1 MGHGKI
7 FDPSEIYR
15 AAIGPYLTHKEVRMS
30 AKIISGTE
38 VSQQLK
44 DEMKQEVTE
53 LKAQG
58 LEPCLSVILVGD
70 DPASQVYVNNKKKAC
85 DYIGIRSLETKLPAE
100 ATTEQLLETID
111 GYNTDKSVHGILC
124 QLPLPKHIPETT
136 ILRAIVPEKDV
147 DCFHPFNVGLI
158 SIGEV
163 RFLPCTPAGCLEL
176 IKRGG
181 VDTNGKD
188 VVILGRSNI
197 VGRPL
202 SNMLDQRD
210 MNATVA
216 MCHTRTKNLKQRCI
230 EADIIIAAI
239 GVPEF
244 LKGDMV
250 SEGVVVIDVGINRVD
265 APDRERGWKLVGDV
279 AFDEVKEKAS
289 AISPV
294 PGGVG
299 PMTIAMLMKNT
310 LTAAKETMK

>member
-1 MGHGKI
+1 M
-7 FDPSEIYR
+7 
-15 AAIGPYLTHKEVRMS
+15 T

-44 DEMKQEVTE
+44 DEMKEEVTG

-58 LEPCLSVILVGD
+58 LEPCLAVILVGE
-70 DPASQVYVNNKKKAC
+70 DPASKVYVNNKKKAC
-85 DYIGIRSLETKLPAE
+85 DYIGIKSLETVLPAS
-100 ATTEQLLETID
+100 ATKQELLDVIE
-111 GYNTDKSVHGILC
+111 GYNKDASVHGILC
-124 QLPLPKHIPETT
+124 QLPLPKHIPETE
-136 ILRAIVPEKDV
+136 ILRAILPEKDV

-163 RFLPCTPAGCLEL
+163 RFLPCTPAGVIEL

-181 VDTNGKD
+181 FETAGKD
-188 VVILGRSNI
+188 VIILGRSNI

-210 MNATVA
+210 MNATVT
-216 MCHTRTKNLKQRCI
+216 MCHTKTKNLKERCR

-250 SEGVVVIDVGINRVD
+250 GEGVVVIDVGINRVD
-265 APDRERGWKLVGDV
+265 ADNERGWKLVGDV
-279 AFDEVKEKAS
+279 EFDAVKEKAA

-310 LTAAKETMK
+310 LTAAKATM

>member
-1 MGHGKI
+1 
-7 FDPSEIYR
+7 
-15 AAIGPYLTHKEVRMS
+15 MS
-30 AKIISGTE
+30 AKIISGNE
-38 VSQQLK
+38 ISQQLK
-44 DEMKQEVTE
+44 DEMKEEVVK

-58 LEPCLSVILVGD
+58 LQPCLAVILVGE
-70 DPASQVYVNNKKKAC
+70 DPASRVYVTNKKKSC
-85 DYIGIRSLETKLPAE
+85 EYIGITSLESRLPAE
-100 ATTEQLLETID
+100 TTTEELLQVID
-111 GYNTDKSVHGILC
+111 GYNKDKSVHGILC
-124 QLPLPKHIPETT
+124 QLPLPKHIPETK
-136 ILRAIVPEKDV
+136 ILRSILPEKDV

-163 RFLPCTPAGCLEL
+163 RFLPCTPAGVIEL

-181 VDTNGKD
+181 FETSGKD

-202 SNMLDQRD
+202 SNMLDQRN
-210 MNATVA
+210 MNATVTV
-216 MCHTRTKNLKQRCI
+216 CHTKTKNLKERCAS
-230 EADIIIAAI
+230 ADIIIAAM

-250 SEGVVVIDVGINRVD
+250 KDGAVVIDVGINRVD
-265 APDRERGWKLVGDV
+265 APGTEKGFKLVGDV
-279 AFDEVKEKAS
+279 AFDEVKEKAA
-289 AISPV
+289 AITPV

>member
-1 MGHGKI
+1 
-7 FDPSEIYR
+7 
-15 AAIGPYLTHKEVRMS
+15 MS
-30 AKIISGTE
+30 AKIISGNE

-44 DEMKQEVTE
+44 DEMKEEVVK

-58 LEPCLSVILVGD
+58 LQPCLAVILVGE
-70 DPASQVYVNNKKKAC
+70 DPASRVYVTNKKKSC
-85 DYIGIRSLETKLPAE
+85 EYIGITSLETRLPVE
-100 ATTEQLLETID
+100 TTTEELLQVID
-111 GYNTDKSVHGILC
+111 GYNKDKSVHGILC
-124 QLPLPKHIPETT
+124 QLPLPKHIPETK
-136 ILRAIVPEKDV
+136 ILRSILPEKDV

-163 RFLPCTPAGCLEL
+163 RFLPCTPAGVIEL

-181 VDTNGKD
+181 FETSGKD

-202 SNMLDQRD
+202 SNMLDQRN
-210 MNATVA
+210 MNATVTV
-216 MCHTRTKNLKQRCI
+216 CHTKTKNLKERCAS
-230 EADIIIAAI
+230 ADIIIAAM

-250 SEGVVVIDVGINRVD
+250 KDGAVVIDVGINRVD
-265 APDRERGWKLVGDV
+265 APGTEKGFKLVGDV
-279 AFDEVKEKAS
+279 AFDEVKEKAA
-289 AISPV
+289 AITPV

>member
-1 MGHGKI
+1 
-7 FDPSEIYR
+7 
-15 AAIGPYLTHKEVRMS
+15 MS
-30 AKIISGTE
+30 AKIISGNE
-38 VSQQLK
+38 VSQLLK
-44 DEMKQEVTE
+44 DEMKEEVVK

-70 DPASQVYVNNKKKAC
+70 DPASKVYVLNKKKAC
-85 DYIGIRSLETKLPAE
+85 EYIGIKSLETRLPAE
-100 ATTEQLLETID
+100 TTTEQLLEVID
-111 GYNTDKSVHGILC
+111 GYNKDKTCHGILC
-124 QLPLPKHIPETT
+124 QLPLPKHIPETK
-136 ILRAIVPEKDV
+136 ILRSILPEKDV

-163 RFLPCTPAGCLEL
+163 RFLPCTPAGVIEL

-181 VDTNGKD
+181 FETTGKD

-210 MNATVA
+210 MNATVT
-216 MCHTRTKNLKQRCI
+216 MCHTKTKNLKERCAA
-230 EADIIIAAI
+230 ADIVIAAI
-239 GVPEF
+239 GIPEYV
-244 LKGDMV
+244 KADMV
-250 SEGVVVIDVGINRVD
+250 KDGAVVIDVGINRVD
-265 APDRERGWKLVGDV
+265 APGTEKGFKIVGDV
-279 AFDEVKEKAS
+279 AFDEVKEKAA
-289 AISPV
+289 AITPV

>member
-1 MGHGKI
+1 
-7 FDPSEIYR
+7 
-15 AAIGPYLTHKEVRMS
+15 MS
-30 AKIISGTE
+30 AKIISGNE

-44 DEMKQEVTE
+44 DEMREEVVK

-70 DPASQVYVNNKKKAC
+70 DPASKVYVLNKKKAC
-85 DYIGIRSLETKLPAE
+85 EYIGIRSLETRLPAD
-100 ATTEQLLETID
+100 ATTDQLLEVID
-111 GYNTDKSVHGILC
+111 GYNKDKSVHGILC
-124 QLPLPKHIPETT
+124 QLPLPKHIPETK
-136 ILRAIVPEKDV
+136 ILRSIYPEKDV

-163 RFLPCTPAGCLEL
+163 RFLPCTPAGVIEL

-181 VDTNGKD
+181 FETAGKD

-210 MNATVA
+210 MNATVT
-216 MCHTRTKNLKQRCI
+216 MCHTKTKNLKERCQA
-230 EADIIIAAI
+230 ADIIIGAI

-250 SEGVVVIDVGINRVD
+250 REGAVVIDVGINRVD
-265 APDRERGWKLVGDV
+265 APGTEKGFKLVGDV
-279 AFDEVKEKAS
+279 AFDEVKEKAA
-289 AISPV
+289 AITPV

-310 LTAAKETMK
+310 LTAAKETMKK

>member
-1 MGHGKI
+1 
-7 FDPSEIYR
+7 
-15 AAIGPYLTHKEVRMS
+15 MS
-30 AKIISGTE
+30 AKIISGNE

-44 DEMKQEVTE
+44 DEMKEEVAG
-53 LKAQG
+53 LKTQG
-58 LEPCLSVILVGD
+58 REPCLAVILVGE
-70 DPASQVYVNNKKKAC
+70 DPASKVYVNNKKKAC
-85 DYIGIRSLETKLPAE
+85 DYIGIKSLETKLSAE
-100 ATTEQLLETID
+100 ATTEELLSVID
-111 GYNTDKSVHGILC
+111 GYNKDKSVHGILC

-136 ILRAIVPEKDV
+136 ILRAILPEKDV

-181 VDTNGKD
+181 FETSGKD

-202 SNMLDQRD
+202 SNMLDQRN
-210 MNATVA
+210 MNATVS
-216 MCHTRTKNLKQRCI
+216 MLHTRTKDLKGKCLA
-230 EADIIIAAI
+230 ADIIIAAI

-250 SEGVVVIDVGINRVD
+250 KDGVVVIDVGINRVE
-265 APDRERGWKLVGDV
+265 APDTEKGWKLVGDV
-279 AFDEVKEKAS
+279 AFDEVKEKAA
-289 AISPV
+289 AITPV

-310 LTAAKETMK
+310 LTAEKEAFESK

>member
-1 MGHGKI
+1 
-7 FDPSEIYR
+7 
-15 AAIGPYLTHKEVRMS
+15 MS
-30 AKIISGTE
+30 AKIISGNE

-44 DEMKQEVTE
+44 DEMKQEVVE

-58 LEPCLSVILVGD
+58 LEPCLAVILVGE
-70 DPASQVYVNNKKKAC
+70 DPASKVYVLNKKKAC
-85 DYIGIRSLETKLPAE
+85 EYIGIRSLESRLPADT
-100 ATTEQLLETID
+100 TTEQLLEVID
-111 GYNTDKSVHGILC
+111 GYNKDKSVHGILC
-124 QLPLPKHIPETT
+124 QLPLPKHIPETK
-136 ILRAIVPEKDV
+136 ILRSILPEKDV

-163 RFLPCTPAGCLEL
+163 RFLPCTPAGVIEL
-176 IKRGG
+176 IRRGG
-181 VDTNGKD
+181 FETTGKD

-202 SNMLDQRD
+202 SNMLDQRN
-210 MNATVA
+210 MNATVT
-216 MCHTRTKNLKQRCI
+216 MLHTKTKDIKGRCLA
-230 EADIIIAAI
+230 ADIIIAAI

-250 SEGVVVIDVGINRVD
+250 KEGAVVIDVGINRVD
-265 APDRERGWKLVGDV
+265 APGTEKGWKLVGDV
-279 AFDEVKEKAS
+279 AFDEVKEKAA
-289 AISPV
+289 AITPV

>member
-1 MGHGKI
+1 
-7 FDPSEIYR
+7 
-15 AAIGPYLTHKEVRMS
+15 MS
-30 AKIISGTE
+30 AKIISGNE

-44 DEMKQEVTE
+44 DEMKEEVVK

-58 LEPCLSVILVGD
+58 LEPCLSVILVGE
-70 DPASQVYVNNKKKAC
+70 DPASKVYVLNKKKAC
-85 DYIGIRSLETKLPAE
+85 EYIGIKSLETRLPA
-100 ATTEQLLETID
+100 ATTTEELLKVIE
-111 GYNTDKSVHGILC
+111 GYNNDKTVHGILC
-124 QLPLPKHIPETT
+124 QLPLPKHIPETK
-136 ILRAIVPEKDV
+136 ILRSILPEKDV

-163 RFLPCTPAGCLEL
+163 RFLPCTPAGVIEL

-181 VDTNGKD
+181 FETAGKD

-210 MNATVA
+210 MNATVT
-216 MCHTRTKNLKQRCI
+216 MCHTKTKNLKGRCL
-230 EADIIIAAI
+230 EADIIIGAI

-250 SEGVVVIDVGINRVD
+250 KEGAVVIDVGINRVD
-265 APDRERGWKLVGDV
+265 APGTEKGFKLVGDV
-279 AFDEVKEKAS
+279 AFNEVKEKAA
-289 AISPV
+289 AITPV

-310 LTAAKETMK
+310 LTAAKEAFFKK